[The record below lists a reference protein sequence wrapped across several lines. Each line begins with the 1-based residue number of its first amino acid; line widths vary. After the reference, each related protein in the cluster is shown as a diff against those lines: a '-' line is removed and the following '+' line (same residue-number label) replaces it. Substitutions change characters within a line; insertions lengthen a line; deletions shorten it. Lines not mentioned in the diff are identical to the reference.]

1 MTDEPTPWLQRFQ
14 ARLQANEGPVRL
26 VQTHISWVL
35 LTPTH
40 AYKVKKAVSPG
51 FLDFSTVAARRAACE
66 AEWRLNRRLAPA
78 LYLGLWPL
86 DEQAQDCE
94 PEQAVE
100 WVLQMRRFD
109 ERDSL
114 DARLAAGTLSDTD
127 LQALAD
133 AVADMHRQAPVLDA
147 QEGKVLADLPDEA
160 QRWRGL
166 RERSVAAL
174 TALLGP
180 QAPAEQQALL
190 RDVDAWLAQ
199 QECHL
204 APLWAQRRAQGAVRD
219 GHGDLHLGNVCWFGG
234 RPLLYDGLEFDD
246 RLRITDT
253 AHDLAFLLMDL
264 WAAGHRQAT
273 WLVASRY
280 LARWP
285 DWEGVPAWPVFI
297 ALRALVRWQVACLS
311 APHDPD
317 AGAPYRHVL
326 VQGLMPR
333 RPALILMHGLS
344 GSGKSV
350 VSSGLV
356 AVGGALRLRSDEVRA
371 HIAPG
376 YHAGQREAVYERMRA
391 WAGPALQAGWRVVLD
406 ATHLSRVERAAAQA
420 LAGRCGVPWVIVSC
434 QAPEAVLRQRVRQRR
449 GDASDADEAVL
460 EVQLASQEP
469 LQPEE
474 WRHTW
479 VADTTL
485 PLTHW
490 AQPRSWRALSSLA
503 GAAGGTASG

>member
-1 MTDEPTPWLQRFQ
+1 MADEPTPWLQRFQ
-14 ARLQANEGPVRL
+14 ARLQATEGAVRL

-86 DEQAQDCE
+86 DDQAQACE

-100 WVLQMRRFD
+100 WVLQMHRFD
-109 ERDSL
+109 ERDRL

-127 LQALAD
+127 LQVLAD
-133 AVADMHRQAPVLDA
+133 AVADMHRQAPVLNA
-147 QEGKVLADLPDEA
+147 QEGTMLAELPDEA
-160 QRWRGL
+160 QRWQGL

-174 TALLGP
+174 AALLGP

-190 RDVDAWLAQ
+190 RAVEAWLAQ
-199 QECHL
+199 QEGQL

-219 GHGDLHLGNVCWFGG
+219 GHGDLHLGNVCWFEG

-264 WAAGHRQAT
+264 WAAGHRQAA

-317 AGAPYRHVL
+317 AGAAYRRVL
-326 VQGLMPR
+326 AQGLVPR

-344 GSGKSV
+344 GSGKSG

-356 AVGGALRLRSDEVRA
+356 AACGALRLRSDEVRA

-391 WAGPALQAGWRVVLD
+391 WAGPALHAGWRVVLD
-406 ATHLSRVERAAAQA
+406 ATHLSRAERVAAQA
-420 LAGRCGVPWVIVSC
+420 LAGQCGVPWVIVSC
-434 QAPEAVLRQRVRQRR
+434 QAPEAVLRERVRQRR
-449 GDASDADEAVL
+449 GDASEADEAVL
-460 EVQLASQEP
+460 DGQLAHQDA
-469 LQPEE
+469 LQPDEL
-474 WRHTW
+474 RHTW

-490 AQPRSWRALSSLA
+490 RQRRAWRAVLSLC
-503 GAAGGTASG
+503 AGGTTKG

>member
-1 MTDEPTPWLQRFQ
+1 VADEPTPWLQRFQ
-14 ARLQANEGPVRL
+14 ARLQATEGPVRL

-86 DEQAQDCE
+86 DAKAQACE

-109 ERDSL
+109 ERDRL
-114 DARLAAGTLSDTD
+114 DARLAAATLSDTD

-133 AVADMHRQAPVLDA
+133 AVADMHRHAPVLGSPELEA
-147 QEGKVLADLPDEA
+147 LSDLPDET

-190 RDVDAWLAQ
+190 QAVDAWLAQ
-199 QECHL
+199 QERQL

-219 GHGDLHLGNVCWFGG
+219 GHGDLHLGNVCWFEG

-264 WAAGHRQAT
+264 WAAGHRQAA

-285 DWEGVPAWPVFI
+285 DWAGVPAWPMFI

-317 AGAPYRHVL
+317 AGATYRHVL
-326 VQGLMPR
+326 AQGLVPR

-344 GSGKSV
+344 GSGKSA

-356 AVGGALRLRSDEVRA
+356 AACGALRLRSDEVRA

-391 WAGPALQAGWRVVLD
+391 WAGPVLQAGWRVVLD
-406 ATHLSRVERAAAQA
+406 ATHLSRAERVAAQT
-420 LAGRCGVPWVIVSC
+420 LAARCGVPWVIVSC
-434 QAPEAVLRQRVRQRR
+434 QAPEAVLRERVRHRR
-449 GDASDADEAVL
+449 GDASEADEAVL
-460 EVQLASQEP
+460 DGQLAHQDV
-469 LQPEE
+469 LQPDEL
-474 WRHTW
+474 RHTW

-485 PLTHW
+485 PLAHW
-490 AQPRSWRALSSLA
+490 RQRRTWRAVLSLC
-503 GAAGGTASG
+503 AGGTAKG

>member
-1 MTDEPTPWLQRFQ
+1 M
-14 ARLQANEGPVRL
+14 AHLQATEGPVTL

-40 AYKVKKAVSPG
+40 AYKVKKAVAPG
-51 FLDFSTVAARRAACE
+51 FLDFSTVAARQHACE

-78 LYLGLWPL
+78 LYLSLTPM
-86 DEQAQDCE
+86 DAQAQPCG
-94 PEQAVE
+94 PAQAVE
-100 WVLQMRRFD
+100 WVLQMRRFEAGD
-109 ERDSL
+109 RL
-114 DARLAAGTLSDTD
+114 DARLAAGTLGPHELD
-127 LQALAD
+127 ALAD
-133 AVADMHRQAPVLDA
+133 AVAHMHRHAP
-147 QEGKVLADLPDEA
+147 LAATPAEDDEA
-160 QRWRGL
+160 RRWRGL

-174 TALLGP
+174 SALL
-180 QAPAEQQALL
+180 APDAPVAHRALL
-190 RDVDAWLAQ
+190 ADVDAWLQQ
-199 QECHL
+199 QEAAL

-219 GHGDLHLGNVCWFGG
+219 GHGDLHLGNVCWFEG

-246 RLRITDT
+246 ALRITDT

-264 WAAGHRQAT
+264 WAAGHRQAA
-273 WLVASRY
+273 WRVASRY
-280 LARWP
+280 LAQWP
-285 DWEGVPAWPVFI
+285 DWEGVPAWPVYI
-297 ALRALVRWQVACLS
+297 VLRALVRWQVACLS
-311 APHDPD
+311 APADPQ
-317 AGAPYRHVL
+317 AGAPYRRLLAHAL
-326 VQGLMPR
+326 VRR
-333 RPALILMHGLS
+333 RPVLILMHGLS
-344 GSGKSV
+344 GSGKSG
-350 VSSGLV
+350 VSQGLSM
-356 AVGGALRLRSDEVRA
+356 AWGALRLRSDEVRA
-371 HIAPG
+371 HIASG

-420 LAGRCGVPWVIVSC
+420 LARRCGVPWVIVSC

-460 EVQLASQEP
+460 EAQLASQEP

-485 PLTHW
+485 SLTHW